1 MADVNAR
8 IKLELVD
15 GPAQKALADF
25 VKSSTAADKAV
36 SGLTGSLKKTKSG
49 ADSVGFS
56 FKGFADI
63 VVNDLG
69 GKGADSVGKFASLI
83 NGPLALAL
91 GSALAAGFALKKV
104 FDFTVLTE
112 KNEQIANSFNA
123 IAASA
128 GIAGDALREGLVAA
142 AQGLADDDDLLLAAN
157 KSIIELG
164 SNADK
169 IPEIME
175 VARKSTALFGGDLIQ
190 NFENLSQA
198 LANGN
203 TRALK
208 NIGLVIDSEAA
219 QQKYAASIGVTVAQ
233 LSDAGKRQAITN
245 AALEQAKTKFGDID
259 ESSAKATKSFKRL
272 VVTTGE
278 LFDSIAAIVSQS
290 SLLST
295 VFGAVERGIKAI
307 TPDKPKTMVEEYR
320 SEIEKLEFSIA
331 RNNKEMAQFQA
342 QLNGSAPIQA
352 STALLKSRVLALE
365 DLNQKTLKSIDLKKA
380 FISATE
386 EEARKRGTGSKPVE
400 PENQVNLEAVRKARL
415 DSATKI
421 SESEK
426 ELARSTADFQIATVE
441 DRLSRQEITETEA
454 FALRSEI
461 ETARR
466 IADQET
472 EAARFLLENETLK
485 ANLDAKLITETD
497 YFNQRDALANKYASD
512 SLKRNADEL
521 KSKRKLEEEKE
532 KLDKLQL
539 RQTADT
545 FGNLAVLMQTQS
557 RELFAIGK
565 AAALAQASI
574 NISEAITKAYAQT
587 GFFGGPFAAA
597 AVGIAG
603 AVQIAN
609 IASQNPSF
617 ATGGIVPGN
626 SFSGDRV
633 QANVNSGEMVITR
646 QQQANLFNQIKSGG
660 GDSSRMEALLGAIYG
675 AIESQPIV
683 VNVGGKTV
691 VDTLRSELRNGRS
704 FE

>member
-25 VKSSTAADKAV
+25 VKSSNSADKAV
-36 SGLTGSLKKTKSG
+36 SGLSGSLKKTKSG
-49 ADSVGFS
+49 ADSLGFS

-63 VVNDLG
+63 VKRDIGEQGSDSLG
-69 GKGADSVGKFASLI
+69 RFAALI
-83 NGPLALAL
+83 NGPMLLAL
-91 GSALAAGFALKKV
+91 GGLVTTGFALKKAL
-104 FDFTVLTE
+104 DFTLLAE
-112 KNEQIANSFNA
+112 RNEQISNSFNA
-123 IAASA
+123 IAQSA
-128 GIAGDALREGLVAA
+128 GLAGDSLREGLIAA
-142 AQGLADDDDLLLAAN
+142 SRGLADDDDILRAAN

-164 SNADK
+164 SNADR

-175 VARKSTALFGGDLIQ
+175 VARKSTALFGGDLVQ

-198 LANGN
+198 LASGN
-203 TRALK
+203 TKALK
-208 NIGLVIDSEAA
+208 NIGLVIDAESA
-219 QQKYAASIGVTVAQ
+219 QQKYAASIGVTVSQ
-233 LSDAGKRQAITN
+233 LTDAGKKQAITN
-245 AALEQAKTKFGDID
+245 AALEQAQDRFKDVD
-259 ESSAKATKSFKRL
+259 ETSTKATQGLQRFKVSTVEFVDGFASAISQSKLFAGTFEFLSNAVDKASESITRNFGSGSDQLKIKLQDTRKEVEQYETRL
-272 VVTTGE
+272 VSLKERLGRSVGSE
-278 LFDSIAAIVSQS
+278 KEGVAASIEVLNQN
-290 SLLST
+290 LTLSKLTIEDT
-295 VFGAVERGIKAI
+295 VKAI
-307 TPDKPKTMVEEYR
+307 GRLSKSQLPDEKKPK
-320 SEIEKLEFSIA
+320 
-331 RNNKEMAQFQA
+331 
-342 QLNGSAPIQA
+342 
-352 STALLKSRVLALE
+352 
-365 DLNQKTLKSIDLKKA
+365 D
-380 FISATE
+380 
-386 EEARKRGTGSKPVE
+386 
-400 PENQVNLEAVRKARL
+400 NQVDFEAVRKARL

-421 SESEK
+421 AESER
-426 ELARSTADFQIATVE
+426 ELARQTADFQIATVE

-454 FALRSEI
+454 FALRAEAES
-461 ETARR
+461 ARR
-466 IADQET
+466 IADQEAD
-472 EAARFLLENETLK
+472 AARFVLENENLK
-485 ANLDAKLITETD
+485 ANLDANLLNIND
-497 YFNQRDALANKYASD
+497 YYLQRDALANKFAAD

-539 RQTADT
+539 KQTADT

-633 QANVNSGEMVITR
+633 QANVNSGEMILNR
-646 QQQANLFNQIKSGG
+646 NQQANLFNQIKSGG
-660 GDSSRMEALLGAIYG
+660 GDSSRMESLLGAIYG
-675 AIESQPIV
+675 AIESQPII

>member
-25 VKSSTAADKAV
+25 VKSSNSADKAV
-36 SGLTGSLKKTKSG
+36 SGLSGSLKKTKSG
-49 ADSVGFS
+49 ADSLGFS

-63 VVNDLG
+63 VKRDIGEQGSDSLG
-69 GKGADSVGKFASLI
+69 RFAALI
-83 NGPLALAL
+83 NGPMLLAL
-91 GSALAAGFALKKV
+91 GGLVTTGFALKKAL
-104 FDFTVLTE
+104 DFTLLAE
-112 KNEQIANSFNA
+112 RNEQISNSFNA
-123 IAASA
+123 IAQSA
-128 GIAGDALREGLVAA
+128 GLAGDSLREGLIAA
-142 AQGLADDDDLLLAAN
+142 SRGLADDDDILRAAN

-164 SNADK
+164 SNADR

-175 VARKSTALFGGDLIQ
+175 VARKSTALFGGDLVQ

-198 LANGN
+198 LASGN
-203 TRALK
+203 TKALK
-208 NIGLVIDSEAA
+208 NIGLVIDAESA
-219 QQKYAASIGVTVAQ
+219 QQKYAASIGVTVSQ
-233 LSDAGKRQAITN
+233 LTDAGKKQAITN
-245 AALEQAKTKFGDID
+245 AALEQAQDRFKDVD
-259 ESSAKATKSFKRL
+259 ETSTKATQGLQRFKVSTVEFVDGFASAISQSKLFAGTFEFLSNAVDKASESITRNFGSGSDQLKIKLQDTRKEVEQYETRL
-272 VVTTGE
+272 VSLKERLGRSVGSE
-278 LFDSIAAIVSQS
+278 KEGVAASIEV
-290 SLLST
+290 
-295 VFGAVERGIKAI
+295 
-307 TPDKPKTMVEEYR
+307 
-320 SEIEKLEFSIA
+320 
-331 RNNKEMAQFQA
+331 
-342 QLNGSAPIQA
+342 
-352 STALLKSRVLALE
+352 
-365 DLNQKTLKSIDLKKA
+365 LNQKLTLSKLTIEDTVKAIGRLSKSQLPDEKKP
-380 FISATE
+380 
-386 EEARKRGTGSKPVE
+386 KD
-400 PENQVNLEAVRKARL
+400 NQVDFEAVRKARL

-421 SESEK
+421 AESER
-426 ELARSTADFQIATVE
+426 ELARQTADFQIATVE

-454 FALRSEI
+454 FALRAEAES
-461 ETARR
+461 ARR
-466 IADQET
+466 IADQEAD
-472 EAARFLLENETLK
+472 AARFVLENENLK
-485 ANLDAKLITETD
+485 ANLDANLLNIND
-497 YFNQRDALANKYASD
+497 YYLQRDALANKFAAD

-539 RQTADT
+539 KQTADT
-545 FGNLAVLMQTQS
+545 FGNLTVLMQTQS

-660 GDSSRMEALLGAIYG
+660 GDSSRMESLLGAIYG